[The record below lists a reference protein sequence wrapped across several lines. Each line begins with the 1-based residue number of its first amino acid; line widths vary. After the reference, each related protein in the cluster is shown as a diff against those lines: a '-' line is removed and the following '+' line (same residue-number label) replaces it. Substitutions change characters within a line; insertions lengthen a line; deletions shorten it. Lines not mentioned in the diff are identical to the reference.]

1 MSGPLVD
8 LAWTA
13 AAIIAFG
20 GCILRGG
27 VHRAAGSVAGL
38 VWALSLSVDRFDWP
52 AERALL
58 FVFDLA
64 LAAGLVWLTR
74 TCRAPW
80 LIFTAASAVLLLV
93 NYGVYALHPAV
104 SGWAFVSVSW
114 VWSACVLAGLLWGV
128 VVGPERI
135 SRP

>member
-27 VHRAAGSVAGL
+27 VHRAAGSIAGF
-38 VWALSLSVDRFDWP
+38 VWALSLSVDRFDWA
-52 AERALL
+52 AERVLL
-58 FVFDLA
+58 FVFDLG
-64 LAAGLVWLTR
+64 LAGGLVWLTR

-80 LIFTAASAVLLLV
+80 LILTAASAVLLVV

-104 SGWAFVSVSW
+104 GGWAFVSVSW
-114 VWSACVLAGLLWGV
+114 VWSACVLVGLLWGV
-128 VVGPERI
+128 VVGPGRV

>member
-13 AAIIAFG
+13 AAITAFG
-20 GCILRGG
+20 GSILRGG
-27 VHRAAGSVAGL
+27 VHRLAGSLAGL

-58 FVFDLA
+58 FVFDLV

-74 TCRAPW
+74 SYRAPW

-104 SGWAFVSVSW
+104 GGWAFVSVSW
-114 VWSACVLAGLLWGV
+114 VWSACILAGLLWGV
-128 VVGPERI
+128 VVGAERVN
-135 SRP
+135 RP

>member
-1 MSGPLVD
+1 MSGPLVY

-27 VHRAAGSVAGL
+27 VHRAAGFVAGL
-38 VWALSLSVDRFDWP
+38 AWALSLSLDRFDWP

-58 FVFDLA
+58 FVIDLG
-64 LAAGLVWLTR
+64 LATGLVWLTR

-80 LIFTAASAVLLLV
+80 LIFTAASAVLLV
-93 NYGVYALHPAV
+93 VTYGIEAFHPAV
-104 SGWAFVSVSW
+104 SGWAIVSVSW
-114 VWSACVLAGLLWGV
+114 LWSACILLGLIWGAI
-128 VVGPERI
+128 VGPGRV